1 MEFRMQKKIIVLLG
15 MFIIGL
21 SGCGGKRKTVTRNRG
36 TDVAAA
42 VDMPLGKDG
51 HPKVSFFD
59 QDLGEFE
66 NIETFVLD
74 DETAA
79 QGSSTVALNNAQSDD
94 QKDALV
100 VYFDYDSTKVRKDQQ
115 KQLAAAKEQVSKW
128 AQKGCKVVF
137 KGHSCKWHGT
147 KDYNMALSNQRAG
160 KLAELCL
167 SDDTVEQAKIFG
179 VGNEELVSLDTSF
192 EGQAPNRRVEIYALG
207 A

>member
-1 MEFRMQKKIIVLLG
+1 MQKKILMLLG
-15 MFIIGL
+15 VFIIGL
-21 SGCGGKRKTVTRNRG
+21 SGCGGKRKSVTRDRG

-42 VDMPLGKDG
+42 IDMPLASDA

-74 DETAA
+74 DETSVPGQAA
-79 QGSSTVALNNAQSDD
+79 VALQDAQQDN
-94 QKDALV
+94 QKDTLV

-115 KQLAAAKEQVSKW
+115 KQLAAVKEQVNKW
-128 AQKGCKVVF
+128 VQKGCKVVF

-160 KLAELCL
+160 ELAQVCL
-167 SDDTVEQAKIFG
+167 NDDTVEQAKIFG
-179 VGNEELVSLDTSF
+179 VGNEELVALDSSF
-192 EGQAPNRRVEIYALG
+192 EGQAPNRRVEVYALG

>member
-1 MEFRMQKKIIVLLG
+1 MEFRMQKKIIALLG
-15 MFIIGL
+15 LFIIGL
-21 SGCGGKRKTVTRNRG
+21 SGCGGKRKTVTRERG

-42 VDMPLGKDG
+42 VDMPLGKEG

-74 DETAA
+74 DETVG
-79 QGSSTVALNNAQSDD
+79 QNSTAVALNNTQDD
-94 QKDALV
+94 QQETLV

-115 KQLAAAKEQVSKW
+115 KQLAAVKEQVNNW
-128 AQKGCKVVF
+128 VQKGCKVVF

-160 KLAELCL
+160 ELAQLCL

-179 VGNEELVSLDTSF
+179 VGNEELVTLDTSF
-192 EGQAPNRRVEIYALG
+192 EGQAPNRRVEIYALS